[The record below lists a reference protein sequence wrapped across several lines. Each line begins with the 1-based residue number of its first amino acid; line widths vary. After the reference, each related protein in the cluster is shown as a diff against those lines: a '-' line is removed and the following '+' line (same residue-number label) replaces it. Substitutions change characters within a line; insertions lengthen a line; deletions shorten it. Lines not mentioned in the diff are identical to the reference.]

1 MSTLED
7 NGEGIIGQSV
17 FIGGKPHAVLETDHS
32 LSVFPQVDVTTCVLP
47 LSEHKRGR
55 RPPPTPPTPLS
66 PLQIRTTCPPSSE
79 KRAGPHWT
87 SSEGKS
93 ASCLDKRRGSC
104 MKRGKGVGNLSLSWA
119 LIFLIMHRKLL
130 LQRTLSQSICRED
143 WGSYGVSPLCP
154 LLPGVWAGG
163 VSTNKL
169 EGMPPKDSL
178 HCLYIPRWHLICNG
192 DAVLM
197 CTSTS

>member
-1 MSTLED
+1 MSTVDD
-7 NGEGIIGQSV
+7 NSEGIIGQYV

-55 RPPPTPPTPLS
+55 RPPPTPPLPLP

-79 KRAGPHWT
+79 NRADPHWT

-104 MKRGKGVGNLSLSWA
+104 LKRAKGAGNLSLSLA
-119 LIFLIMHRKLL
+119 ADIFNYA
-130 LQRTLSQSICRED
+130 QETP
-143 WGSYGVSPLCP
+143 V
-154 LLPGVWAGG
+154 
-163 VSTNKL
+163 T
-169 EGMPPKDSL
+169 KDTFSVSL
-178 HCLYIPRWHLICNG
+178 HGGLRELWGLPAFSSLAGCVGRRCI
-192 DAVLM
+192 D
-197 CTSTS
+197 

>member
-1 MSTLED
+1 M
-7 NGEGIIGQSV
+7 
-17 FIGGKPHAVLETDHS
+17 LETDHS

-55 RPPPTPPTPLS
+55 RPPHCPSLS
-66 PLQIRTTCPPSSE
+66 PLPSPLSKSEPPAPRALRTGPALIGPPRRE
-79 KRAGPHWT
+79 RAPLVWTNAGALAWNEAKVQGILARAGRWY
-87 SSEGKS
+87 
-93 ASCLDKRRGSC
+93 
-104 MKRGKGVGNLSLSWA
+104 
-119 LIFLIMHRKLL
+119 FLITHRKLL
-130 LQRTLSQSICRED
+130 LQRTLSESIYRED

-197 CTSTS
+197 CALTS